1 MTTPTI
7 ELSKTNTVEMAT
19 TSQNLPATVDKAS
32 SLVLVLQSWRPSP
45 TQMALVIERCCDRIA
60 TDATIAE
67 RCGKSRGWLSEM
79 RRDKTSTFARV
90 YDSAMYDEETAV
102 LVLAYYANRGAL
114 ATLYRAVNGRP
125 VQRAQVI
132 AAQAVIDTA
141 TRRQR
146 QREYDPLPA
155 LM

>member
-1 MTTPTI
+1 MRTESETSLATIPVAEDKAGNLVATLQQWRPTPTQTAM
-7 ELSKTNTVEMAT
+7 L
-19 TSQNLPATVDKAS
+19 
-32 SLVLVLQSWRPSP
+32 
-45 TQMALVIERCCDRIA
+45 IERCCDRIA
-60 TDATIAE
+60 TDAQIAE
-67 RCGKSRGWLSEM
+67 RAGKSASLLTKLKARKDSV
-79 RRDKTSTFARV
+79 FARV

-132 AAQAVIDTA
+132 AAQAIIDTA

-146 QREYDPLPA
+146 QREHDPLPS
-155 LM
+155 LDTQ